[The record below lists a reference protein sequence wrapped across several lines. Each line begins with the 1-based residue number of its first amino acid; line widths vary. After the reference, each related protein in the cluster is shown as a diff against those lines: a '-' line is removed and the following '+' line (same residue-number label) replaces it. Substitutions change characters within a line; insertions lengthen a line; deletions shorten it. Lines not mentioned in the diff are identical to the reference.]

1 MRGELTGK
9 GQAAGKV
16 GLELGLKASVEFK
29 GSERRGEGAIQEGQS
44 K

>member
-1 MRGELTGK
+1 MRGEITGK
-9 GQAAGKV
+9 GQSSGKV

-29 GSERRGEGAIQEGQS
+29 GSERRGEGTVQGGQS